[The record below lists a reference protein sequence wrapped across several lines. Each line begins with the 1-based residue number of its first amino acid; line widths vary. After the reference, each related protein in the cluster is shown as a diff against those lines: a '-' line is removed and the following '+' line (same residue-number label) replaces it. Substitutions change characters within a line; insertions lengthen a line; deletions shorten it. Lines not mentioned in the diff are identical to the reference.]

1 MIRQVSKFF
10 ILFILILIFIYFKNH
25 IKILNNEINLAKSN
39 YEKELQLYLKR
50 EIQLTKMVNQIQI
63 EDLKNQYVDNQDVIQ
78 FDRNTLNDYT
88 LIKVNYDKSQ

>member
-1 MIRQVSKFF
+1 LIRQVSKFF

>member
-63 EDLKNQYVDNQDVIQ
+63 EDLKNQYADNQDVIH